1 MIPDPSPL
9 GVIFPAGAL
18 AICILI
24 MFAIVLTEKPRR
36 RR

>member
-24 MFAIVLTEKPRR
+24 MCVILITERPRGR
-36 RR
+36 R